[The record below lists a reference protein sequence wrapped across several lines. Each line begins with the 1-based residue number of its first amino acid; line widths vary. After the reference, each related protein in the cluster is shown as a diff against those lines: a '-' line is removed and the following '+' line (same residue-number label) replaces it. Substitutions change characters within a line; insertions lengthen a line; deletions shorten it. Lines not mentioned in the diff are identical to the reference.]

1 MPGTRSVYA
10 NLSTGGL
17 DVTLDSLLAAVDGH
31 DSYTHGH
38 SLRVS
43 QSSADI
49 AEEMG
54 FEAGAVALVR
64 DAGLVHDI
72 GKIAIPDALLRKS
85 GLLTQEEFELLSLHP
100 VLGASILART
110 PTLKHLVPAVLHH
123 HERWDGNGY
132 PAKLEG
138 AEIPIESRIVFAADA
153 LDAMTSDR
161 PYGVVFGFEDA
172 LTELR
177 RCSGRQFDPDVI
189 EALHDVI
196 GVELLHSASGLPKAD
211 KVVRSL
217 AL

>member
-1 MPGTRSVYA
+1 LPDTRAAYASLATGT
-10 NLSTGGL
+10 LE
-17 DVTLDSLLAAVDGH
+17 VTLDSLLAAVDGH

-43 QSSADI
+43 QSSAVI
-49 AEEMG
+49 AEAMA
-54 FEAGAVALVR
+54 FEADAVELIR
-64 DAGLVHDI
+64 DAALVHDI
-72 GKIAIPDALLRKS
+72 GKIGIPDALLRKS
-85 GLLTQEEFELLSLHP
+85 GKLTQDEFELLSLHP

-132 PAKLEG
+132 PAKLAG

-153 LDAMTSDR
+153 LDAMTTNR
-161 PYGVVFGFEDA
+161 PYGTVFTFEGA

-177 RCSGRQFDPDVI
+177 RCAGQQFDPEVI
-189 EALHDVI
+189 EALHDAV
-196 GVELLHSASGLPKAD
+196 GVDLLRPVSRGPETD